1 MEVLPMTSAPDK
13 DAVVTAATITVR
25 PENRKELCLTVAS
38 LLNPIRQEPGCAA
51 YRFYGEAGDENSFLL
66 MGEWETPDALNRHL
80 QSNNFAVLMGSIML
94 LAKVSTVDFKL
105 IREFSGRHVPH
116 SIRSEMKGALC
127 A

>member
-1 MEVLPMTSAPDK
+1 MNSSPEK
-13 DAVVTAATITVR
+13 DAVITTARITVR

-38 LLNPIRQEPGCAA
+38 LLNPIRQEPGCND
-51 YRFYGEAGDENSFLL
+51 YKFYGEAGDENSFLL
-66 MGEWETPDALNRHL
+66 MGEWQTRDALTKHL
-80 QSNNFAVLMGSIML
+80 ESNNFAVLMGSIML

-105 IREFSGRHVPH
+105 MREFNGRHLPN

>member
-1 MEVLPMTSAPDK
+1 MNIAPEN
-13 DAVVTAATITVR
+13 DAVITTASITVR

-38 LLNPIRQEPGCAA
+38 LLNPIRQEPGCND

-66 MGEWETPDALNRHL
+66 MGEWQTRDALNNHL
-80 QSNNFAVLMGSIML
+80 ESNNFAVLMGSIML

-105 IREFSGRHVPH
+105 MREFSGRHLPH